1 MKLFRRIIVELLCS
15 LCCQGVQKLYELIV
29 TFFGN

>member
-1 MKLFRRIIVELLCS
+1 MELFRRIIIEVLCA
-15 LCCQGVQKLYELIV
+15 LCWQGVQELYELIV